1 MSTWSSN
8 LRLINGLWPDADW
21 SYEESDLYRE
31 RLHVLDQTWL
41 QSAIKRLK
49 TEYNGLKPPLSKLLT
64 EYGRV
69 KDESTYEQRIAMD
82 RKSQNM
88 TADSIGES
96 DIEEMRDKI
105 RSLNDEQREYV
116 SQRMRSACG
125 IDLDFEVPLE
135 AWSTLRLAMTCAAIK

>member
-21 SYEESDLYRE
+21 SHEESDLYRE

-69 KDESTYEQRIAMD
+69 REERSYEQRIAMD

-88 TADSIGES
+88 TADSIGQS
-96 DIEEMRDKI
+96 DTELMRDKI
-105 RSLNDEQREYV
+105 RSLTPEQRDYV
-116 SQRMRSACG
+116 SERMKSACG
-125 IDLDFEVPLE
+125 IKLDFDVPLE